1 MSTAVIFLKCL
12 LLIAS
17 PIFITATDSCAK
29 NETDEKCLSNYR
41 LPPGVLPIHYDIRL
55 KLYTHDDVEK
65 TTFGGETNITIKIL
79 YGTQYISLHSL
90 KLEINQLKTKLIY
103 ENGTIYTPIE
113 HRHRVPHVLVLYFTN
128 TLLPGF
134 YTLCFKYMG
143 YFSEK
148 GQGFLKIPDRKIH
161 NKMKWMFVTQFDKI
175 AARQTFPCWDEPAL
189 KATFN
194 VSVEHHLRY
203 LAFSTMPIREE
214 RYNDRD
220 LMVLSH
226 FKKTPLMSTHL
237 LGIAVIEVGRCNNDS
252 IFHIWCRQNVPMDF
266 VHNLTQQYRTVANHL
281 IRYTKTIMKLPKLDI
296 IIVPD
301 NVPNNSSSW
310 GMLLLKDSLIT
321 NENNEIQKINLISF
335 IAHEMAKQWFGSVVG
350 PTWWSDMWLSNG
362 FALYFKL
369 YILDQMYEEWRMMD
383 FIVLS
388 LQKCFQ
394 LDDTVS
400 RKNIL
405 FYTKSTYETDFIESL
420 IVADKT
426 LVLLHMLK
434 YLVTDKVFQ
443 NSIITYLDKYQF
455 GSATPDDFWDTMQ
468 TVLNEANI
476 KFKHFEIKEV
486 MHIWLNQTTYPMVQ
500 VRRKYEISETT
511 ISHYD
516 GKMRADN
523 RTRWIPVTFVVYSH
537 LDFPET
543 MPVLWLNIH
552 RSISVPTVPTDWII
566 VNFQQAGYYR
576 VNYDAKNWEKIA
588 DCLDSD
594 EFTKIHVMNRAQL
607 IDDAYYFLVEKH
619 LDFHIF
625 LQITSYLSKE
635 VDYIAWL
642 PMFRILSYQ
651 WKFFLLPFGEPA
663 VLYALRVQILD
674 SLNGLVRNIG
684 YEDDSADD
692 GITKLMRGTALTWA
706 CTYGDLLC
714 EKRAVYKL
722 SQRIDNLEQY
732 TSILPWETWIYC
744 YGLKGADLITWT
756 KVMDLYIRT
765 HKDVVLEVLTC
776 SENPEIV
783 IDYFRILHIGVNK
796 SIMTHNQHSHI
807 FGILIAK
814 YAQNDEIL
822 NYILQN
828 LENVKPR
835 SYSRTAVL
843 KDIILNIY
851 SEKQLNKT
859 YEFFKQK
866 DAEMSKYLTKIIPMR
881 LTQLQNMMTTYLQRF
896 M

>member
-1 MSTAVIFLKCL
+1 MLSHATGVQIFCLLNATMPFKIIDNAMLSSSHQSLKMISKMSTAVIFLKCL

-161 NKMKWMFVTQFDKI
+161 NKMK
-175 AARQTFPCWDEPAL
+175 
-189 KATFN
+189 
-194 VSVEHHLRY
+194 
-203 LAFSTMPIREE
+203 
-214 RYNDRD
+214 D

-310 GMLLLKDSLIT
+310 GMLLL
-321 NENNEIQKINLISF
+321 N
-335 IAHEMAKQWFGSVVG
+335 
-350 PTWWSDMWLSNG
+350 
-362 FALYFKL
+362 
-369 YILDQMYEEWRMMD
+369 
-383 FIVLS
+383 
-388 LQKCFQ
+388 
-394 LDDTVS
+394 
-400 RKNIL
+400 
-405 FYTKSTYETDFIESL
+405 
-420 IVADKT
+420 
-426 LVLLHMLK
+426 
-434 YLVTDKVFQ
+434 
-443 NSIITYLDKYQF
+443 QF

-516 GKMRADN
+516 
-523 RTRWIPVTFVVYSH
+523 
-537 LDFPET
+537 
-543 MPVLWLNIH
+543 
-552 RSISVPTVPTDWII
+552 
-566 VNFQQAGYYR
+566 GYYR

-732 TSILPWETWIYC
+732 TS
-744 YGLKGADLITWT
+744 
-756 KVMDLYIRT
+756 
-765 HKDVVLEVLTC
+765 
-776 SENPEIV
+776 
-783 IDYFRILHIGVNK
+783 
-796 SIMTHNQHSHI
+796 
-807 FGILIAK
+807 
-814 YAQNDEIL
+814 
-822 NYILQN
+822 
-828 LENVKPR
+828 
-835 SYSRTAVL
+835 YSRTA
-843 KDIILNIY
+843 
-851 SEKQLNKT
+851 T